1 MDKKQIVKKARV
13 VLRRNYGVL
22 LPVNVSYY
30 GLKMKVYE
38 LFGIPFLKNE
48 FLEQRMLEDLIN
60 GSFSDEVFLNKKKLP
75 VKMIRPKKD
84 KLDDV
89 INPTLEDKEKF
100 YRSRAWQRLRYDAL
114 RKYKSTCCCCGR
126 RAKDGYEM
134 HVDHIVPLS
143 VDWRKRLDPNNVQVL
158 CADCNRAKS
167 NLDSTDFR

>member
-60 GSFSDEVFLNKKKLP
+60 GRFSDEVFLNKKKLP
-75 VKMIRPKKD
+75 VKMIRPKK
-84 KLDDV
+84 
-89 INPTLEDKEKF
+89 I
-100 YRSRAWQRLRYDAL
+100 S
-114 RKYKSTCCCCGR
+114 S
-126 RAKDGYEM
+126 M
-134 HVDHIVPLS
+134 M
-143 VDWRKRLDPNNVQVL
+143 
-158 CADCNRAKS
+158 
-167 NLDSTDFR
+167 